1 MDTNLPAAVE
11 ASLDTAAP
19 QVTTQTTIAEQT
31 SPQADK
37 PAGTEQEATAS
48 DTPEKEDQSQDESK
62 KTWKEKRQERN
73 RERWQEFKAAKDYT
87 IKSLEAE
94 VQRLRAKTA
103 PDLTNII
110 DPDDV
115 IAEKTAWKIQ
125 QSSVAEKEQALAVER
140 EARAV
145 AQQQALNETWQD
157 VIEDARARLPD
168 FDAVVTDKTP
178 IHARAAPFIVE
189 SEKAAD
195 LAYFLG
201 KNPKEAAALY
211 DQFETAPAKALIEL
225 GKLEAR
231 LSAPKAKT
239 VSTAPKPA
247 PTLNGGANP
256 VAFDMSR
263 ASVED
268 VAAQLRKSGFIR

>member
-1 MDTNLPAAVE
+1 MDTTTPAAVE

-31 SPQADK
+31 SPQAET

-103 PDLTNII
+103 PDLSNII

-125 QSSVAEKEQALAVER
+125 QSSVAEKEQALQVER

-157 VIEDARARLPD
+157 VIEDARTRLPD

-247 PTLNGGANP
+247 PTLSGGPNP
-256 VAFDMSR
+256 IAFDMSR
-263 ASVED
+263 ASVDD
-268 VAAQLRKSGFIR
+268 VAAQL

>member
-1 MDTNLPAAVE
+1 MDTTTPAAVE

-31 SPQADK
+31 SPQAET

-62 KTWKEKRQERN
+62 KTSKEKRQERN

-103 PDLTNII
+103 PDLSNII

-125 QSSVAEKEQALAVER
+125 QSSVAEKEQALQVER

-157 VIEDARARLPD
+157 VIEDARTRLPD

-247 PTLNGGANP
+247 PTLSGGANP

>member
-1 MDTNLPAAVE
+1 MDTTTPAAVE

-19 QVTTQTTIAEQT
+19 QVTTPTTTAEQT
-31 SPQADK
+31 TPQAET

-48 DTPEKEDQSQDESK
+48 DTPEKEDQSQDDSK

-145 AQQQALNETWQD
+145 AQQQAMNETWQD
-157 VIEDARARLPD
+157 VIEDARTRLPD

-189 SEKAAD
+189 SEKAGD
-195 LAYFLG
+195 LAYYLG

-225 GKLEAR
+225 GRLEAR

-247 PTLNGGANP
+247 PVLSGGANP
-256 VAFDMSR
+256 LAFDISR

-268 VAAQLRKSGFIR
+268 VAIQLRKAGHIR

>member
-1 MDTNLPAAVE
+1 MDTTTPAAVE

-31 SPQADK
+31 SPQAET

-48 DTPEKEDQSQDESK
+48 DTPEKDDQSQDESK

-125 QSSVAEKEQALAVER
+125 QSSVAEKEQALQVER

-145 AQQQALNETWQD
+145 AQQQAMNETWQD
-157 VIEDARARLPD
+157 VMEDARTRLPD

-225 GKLEAR
+225 GRLEAR

-247 PTLNGGANP
+247 LTLSGGANP
-256 VAFDMSR
+256 LAFDISR

-268 VAAQLRKSGFIR
+268 VAAQLRKAGHIR

>member
-1 MDTNLPAAVE
+1 MDTTTPAAVE

-31 SPQADK
+31 SSQAETL
-37 PAGTEQEATAS
+37 AGTEQEATAS
-48 DTPEKEDQSQDESK
+48 DTSEKEDQSQDESK

-103 PDLTNII
+103 PDLSNII

-125 QSSVAEKEQALAVER
+125 QSSVAEKEQALQVER

-157 VIEDARARLPD
+157 VIEDARTRLPD

-247 PTLNGGANP
+247 PTLSGGANP

>member
-1 MDTNLPAAVE
+1 MDTTTPAAVE

-31 SPQADK
+31 SPQAET

-103 PDLTNII
+103 PDLSNII

-125 QSSVAEKEQALAVER
+125 QSSVAEKEQALQVER

-157 VIEDARARLPD
+157 VIEDARTRLPD

-247 PTLNGGANP
+247 PTLSGGANP

>member
-1 MDTNLPAAVE
+1 MDTTTPAAVE

-31 SPQADK
+31 SPQAET

-103 PDLTNII
+103 PDLSNII

-115 IAEKTAWKIQ
+115 ITEKTAWKIQ
-125 QSSVAEKEQALAVER
+125 QSSVAEKEQALQVER

-157 VIEDARARLPD
+157 VIEDARTRLPD

-247 PTLNGGANP
+247 PILSGGANP
-256 VAFDMSR
+256 IAFDMSR
-263 ASVED
+263 ASVDD
-268 VAAQLRKSGFIR
+268 VAAQLRKLGHIR